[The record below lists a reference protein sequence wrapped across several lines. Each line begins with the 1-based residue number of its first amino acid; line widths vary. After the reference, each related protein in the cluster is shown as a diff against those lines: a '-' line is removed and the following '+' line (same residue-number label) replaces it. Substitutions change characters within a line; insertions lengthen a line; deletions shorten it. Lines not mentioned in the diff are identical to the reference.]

1 MNRHKFD
8 LSNVTGW
15 RQVQPPA
22 SQEQAAQAGQEGFEQ
37 RSGEA
42 RQAAAQIPAP
52 GVPALPDP
60 FHPHPSQGD
69 LSLIEG
75 AAPWEAQPM
84 MQGSGQEHAAAPYAG
99 GSGSML
105 GASVLQP
112 GHSTARHHHAPDSS
126 VGDLNP
132 SAPFELRDH
141 ARSAVPAAVQPDPP
155 IVVSDGRGCKRPLYS
170 NDATVVEGL
179 RSLYAGKAKE
189 DTVKRHVNSLY
200 GFGRWL
206 FKNNKPGF
214 AARLHEESLDED
226 LKEYESS
233 GGSSTVAVALRR
245 LRESAGGVPM
255 VGRAVLNPDPAD
267 AVLIKEYKAAL
278 IKEYKGA
285 PATGPNRQTI
295 HDYGATLR
303 RFSEYL
309 VENNKPGIAARL
321 HEESLDEDAKRYK
334 DSSGDRRIIA
344 LAHLRKFLPSAALG
358 REIALAARPED
369 AVGMEARAI
378 GDAAAQ
384 HSGPQKALGRP
395 EKLPG
400 EANEDAAVLPS
411 SFVPTGHH
419 HQASDPAESF
429 RPLIWRDGD
438 QRAPD
443 ERIAAQD
450 RSNRLPSEEVP
461 LRPPEFAPP
470 SLRAG
475 NSASPELF
483 PEGMSPAVEG
493 FFGVFGDPTGRVLGA
508 LQLLGDEHI
517 QRDYQLLEQELQGN
531 NPELAARTRFVDP
544 LVANYHLRLGSE
556 SDKLSA
562 FQRIVHN
569 QNGNDTA
576 DFLFVPVSDGGKTLA
591 ERGKHWSLLF
601 VDRSDRERPVAYHYD
616 SVSGWH
622 DKLAKHL
629 AERLG
634 ASLETRVDLPRIA
647 QQSNEWDC
655 GVYVVDG
662 TRALVGRLQRWQP
675 DQPDLNLNNLVVNRQ
690 ALQTRLMGDDTS
702 GTANYLTNFELM
714 DRQARDAVKESP
726 VGTFHQRIKR
736 LGQSA
741 RALHDRAL
749 APVAPDQGNP
759 DSVFVRDVVPGE
771 TRHHHAPDSSVV
783 DLNPPAPF
791 ELRDHARSMPAAV
804 QPDPPVVVSGRDK
817 RPLYSNDATVVEG
830 LRSALYAGKV
840 GERTVT
846 DHVNSLLGFGRWL
859 FDNNKPGFAAR
870 LDDPLLDQDL
880 KEYQRESGSSNVA
893 RALGRLK
900 ESAGGAPMVGRAALN
915 PDPVDAEL
923 IRDYKAALI
932 KKYEAEPATGPNPKT
947 TQDYAATLRRFSQ
960 YLHEKNRP
968 GIAARLYEGSLDE
981 DARRYLD
988 SSGNRWISALA
999 HLRKFPPYAALGRE
1013 IALAARPE
1021 DAVGMEA
1028 RAIGD
1033 AAAQHSGP
1041 QKALGRPEK
1050 LPGKAK
1056 QLSEISNS
1064 GARVLMQAPTH
1075 QVGALPWE
1083 AQPMMLGDEH
1093 LAPHTGGSGSML
1105 GASVLQPGHSRA
1117 RHHDA
1122 PDSSVVDLNPLAP
1135 SDLRDHARSVPAA
1148 PAGPAFARAE
1158 ETPSAV
1164 GEAAVAERWARLQ
1177 KQMDEPVHD
1186 PGPRVDTSPWEA
1198 QLMVQGSGQEHAA
1211 APYAGGS
1218 GSMLGAS
1225 VLQPGHSTA
1234 RHHHAPDSSVV
1245 DLNPPAPFELRDHA
1259 RSVPAAPAG
1268 PAFAR
1273 AGETPSAVGEAA
1285 VAERWARLQKQKVD
1299 ADLSGYFDS
1308 IPHADLL
1315 RSPWEAQLMTQGSG
1329 QEHAAAPYAG
1339 GSGSMLGASV
1349 LQPGHSTA
1357 RDSSVVDLNPPAP
1370 FELRDHARSVPAAPA
1385 GPAFARAEETPS
1397 AVGEAAVAERW
1408 ARLQK
1413 QMDEPVHD
1421 PGPQV
1426 DTSPWEAQLMVQGSG
1441 QEHAAAPYAGDSGS
1455 RLGASVLQPGH
1466 STARHHDAP
1475 DSSVVDLNPP
1485 APSEL
1490 RDHARSVPPAVQP
1503 DPPIGVSG
1511 RDKGPLYS
1519 NDATIVEGL
1528 RSALESTVKRHVNS
1542 LLGFGRWLFDNNRPG
1557 FAARLHEE
1565 SLDPDL
1571 KEYESKSGS
1580 SDVARAVGHL
1590 KTWAGGAPVLDR
1602 AAVLNNPDPA
1612 DAALI
1617 RDYTAAP
1624 IKEYKA
1630 APTGPNP
1637 ATIQTYGSAP
1647 RRFSEYLVENKKPGI
1662 AARLHEGSLD
1672 EDAKRYNNSGGISA
1686 LAHLRKSEHGRELPG
1701 KANEDDAVLPLSFVP
1716 TGPHHQASDPAGSF
1730 RPLIWRDGDQRAP
1743 DERIAAQ
1750 DRSNQLSSE
1759 EVLINREHDTA
1770 ELRPAKRQRPLNSRL
1785 QDVATEPQLSE
1796 IGNSGA
1802 RVLMQ
1807 APTHQVGALPWE
1819 AQPMMQ
1825 GSGQEHAAAPYAGGS
1840 GSMLGAS
1847 VLQPGHSTARHHHA
1861 PDSSVVDLNPPAPS
1875 ELRDHARS
1883 VPAAVQPDPPI
1894 GVSGRDKGPLYS
1906 NDATVVEGL
1915 RSAYAGKVK
1924 ESTVKRHVNSLLG
1937 FGRWLFDNNRPGF
1950 AARLDESSLDQDRK
1964 EYESRGGP
1972 SEYESRGG
1980 PSIVAR
1986 ALGRLKTLAGGA
1998 PVVDRPVRNPYPAD
2012 AALIRDYTAALIKE
2026 YKEAPATG
2034 PNRGTIQVYGST
2046 LIRFSEY
2053 LHENKKPGIADRLHE
2068 GSLDEDAKRYVNSGG
2083 NRRISALAHLRK
2095 FAPGR
2100 EIALAAR
2107 PEDAVG
2113 MEARAIGDAAA
2124 QRSGTQEALGRP
2136 ERPPGKAKD
2145 GRVLGALEW
2154 LGDEHI
2160 QRDYQLLE
2168 QELQG
2173 NNPDLAARTRFV
2185 DPLVA
2190 NYHLRLGSESVML
2203 SAFQRI
2209 VHQNGNDTADFLFVP
2224 VSDGGKTLAERG
2236 THWSLLFVDRSDRER
2251 PVAYHYDSYNGCN
2264 DTLAKEL
2271 AENLGA
2277 SLETRV
2283 GVSRIAQQSNVVDC
2297 GVYVVDGTRALVG
2310 RLQSQPDN
2318 LNLNNLVVNR
2328 QALQTRLRGDNTFGT
2343 ANNLTNFELMDRQA
2357 RDAVKESPVGT
2368 FHQQIK
2374 RLGQS
2379 APDVAPGD
2387 PFKFQSLESK
2397 GDAAAQRSGPQ
2408 EEYSWPE
2415 YLPPGKANE
2424 DDAVLASSL
2433 VPTGPHHQASDPAG
2447 SFRPLSWRDGDQR
2460 APDERIAA
2468 QDRSN
2473 QLPSEEVLI
2482 NREHDTAELRP
2493 AKRQRTPN
2501 SRLQDVAT
2509 EPQLSEI
2516 GNSGARVL
2524 MQAPT
2529 HQVGA
2534 LPWEAQPMMQGSG
2547 QEHAA
2552 APYAGGSGSMLG
2564 ASVLQPGHS
2573 TARHHHAP
2581 DSSVVDLNPPAPSE
2595 LRDHARSVPAAV
2607 QPDRPKVVSGP
2618 DKGPLYSNDATLVEG
2633 LRSALY
2639 AGKVGEITVKRHVD
2653 ILFGFG
2659 HWLVENNKPGI
2670 ADRLHDSSLDRDRKE
2685 YEIWGG
2691 GPSAVAGSLAR
2702 LKTWAGGAQV
2712 VGRPALNPHPA
2723 DAVLI
2728 REYTAALIKAYE
2740 AAPTGPK
2747 PRTVEVYGSA
2757 LRRFSQCL
2765 VENKKPGI
2773 ADRLHERSLDEDA
2786 KRYMKTADISALT
2799 HVRKFALGREIAL
2812 AARPEDAVGMEARAI
2827 GDAAAQ
2833 TAAQAHGHAGEQGP
2847 ISRAQQVAPAPFER
2861 HLGKKREAQDG
2872 LTSTLDRS
2880 NLVNSGGVI
2889 INNEHYTALLR
2900 PAKRQRTDNPQS
2912 RAMGR
2917 QLSEATTT
2925 SISQASDQARADLMA
2940 SFRSRERSDAGR

>member
-1 MNRHKFD
+1 M
-8 LSNVTGW
+8 
-15 RQVQPPA
+15 
-22 SQEQAAQAGQEGFEQ
+22 
-37 RSGEA
+37 
-42 RQAAAQIPAP
+42 
-52 GVPALPDP
+52 
-60 FHPHPSQGD
+60 
-69 LSLIEG
+69 
-75 AAPWEAQPM
+75 
-84 MQGSGQEHAAAPYAG
+84 
-99 GSGSML
+99 
-105 GASVLQP
+105 
-112 GHSTARHHHAPDSS
+112 
-126 VGDLNP
+126 GDLNP

-141 ARSAVPAAVQPDPP
+141 ARSPVPAAVQPDPP
-155 IVVSDGRGCKRPLYS
+155 VVVSDGRGCKRPLYS

-189 DTVKRHVNSLY
+189 ETVKRHVNSLY

-334 DSSGDRRIIA
+334 ASSGDRRIIA
-344 LAHLRKFLPSAALG
+344 LAQLRKFLPSAALG

-369 AVGMEARAI
+369 ALGMEARAI

-450 RSNRLPSEEVP
+450 RSNLLPSEEVP

-493 FFGVFGDPTGRVLGA
+493 FFGVFGDPSGRVLGA

-517 QRDYQLLEQELQGN
+517 HRDYQLLEQELQGN

-662 TRALVGRLQRWQP
+662 TRALVGRLQSQP
-675 DQPDLNLNNLVVNRQ
+675 DLPDLPDLNLNNLVVNRQ

-791 ELRDHARSMPAAV
+791 ELRDHARSPVPAAV

-859 FDNNKPGFAAR
+859 FDNNKPGFATR

-915 PDPVDAEL
+915 PDPADAVL
-923 IRDYKAALI
+923 IKEYKAALI
-932 KKYEAEPATGPNPKT
+932 KEYKGAPATGPNPKT

-960 YLHEKNRP
+960 YLHENNRP

-1050 LPGKAK
+1050 PPGKAK
-1056 QLSEISNS
+1056 QLSEIGNS

-1075 QVGALPWE
+1075 QVGALAWE

-1105 GASVLQPGHSRA
+1105 GASVLQPGHSTA
-1117 RHHDA
+1117 R
-1122 PDSSVVDLNPLAP
+1122 DSSVVDLNPPAP
-1135 SDLRDHARSVPAA
+1135 FELRDHARSVPAA

-1186 PGPRVDTSPWEA
+1186 PGPQVDTSPWEA

-1225 VLQPGHSTA
+1225 VLQPDHSTA

-1245 DLNPPAPFELRDHA
+1245 DLNPPSPSELRDPA
-1259 RSVPAAPAG
+1259 RSVPPAPAG

-1273 AGETPSAVGEAA
+1273 AEETSSAVGEAA

-1490 RDHARSVPPAVQP
+1490 RDPARSVPPAVQP

-1686 LAHLRKSEHGRELPG
+1686 LAHLRKSELGRELPG
-1701 KANEDDAVLPLSFVP
+1701 KANEDDAVLPLPFVP

-1750 DRSNQLSSE
+1750 DRSNQLPSE

-1770 ELRPAKRQRPLNSRL
+1770 ELRPAKRQRTPNSRL

-2068 GSLDEDAKRYVNSGG
+2068 GSLDEDAKRYVNSGA

-2124 QRSGTQEALGRP
+2124 QRSGPQEALGRP

-2190 NYHLRLGSESVML
+2190 NYHLRLGSKSVML

-2209 VHQNGNDTADFLFVP
+2209 VHKNGNDTADFLFVP
-2224 VSDGGKTLAERG
+2224 VSDAGKTREERG
-2236 THWSLLFVDRSDRER
+2236 KHWSLLFVDRSDRER
-2251 PVAYHYDSYNGCN
+2251 PVAYHYDSYNGWH
-2264 DTLAKEL
+2264 DPLAKEL

-2310 RLQSQPDN
+2310 RLQSQPDD

-2328 QALQTRLRGDNTFGT
+2328 QALQTRLRGDDTFGT

-2397 GDAAAQRSGPQ
+2397 GDAAAQHSGPQ

-2424 DDAVLASSL
+2424 DDAVLASSF

-2670 ADRLHDSSLDRDRKE
+2670 ADRLHEESLDRDRKE

-2691 GPSAVAGSLAR
+2691 GPSAVAGSLGR
-2702 LKTWAGGAQV
+2702 LKTWAGGAPV

-2786 KRYMKTADISALT
+2786 KRYMKTAEISALT

-2889 INNEHYTALLR
+2889 INNEHSTALLR

-2925 SISQASDQARADLMA
+2925 SISQASDQARADLVA